1 MQLTLKYS
9 LPFVSVT
16 LVCRQAEIEVP
27 HVLVDTG
34 SARTML
40 AADVV
45 AQVGLIPEPDDT
57 LLTVRG
63 VGGAEVVFMRTV
75 DRLQVGGQAVEQL
88 EIEIG
93 GMDYGFEINGILGM
107 DFLTSTGAIINLHKL
122 QLEFP
127 IVDGARS

>member
-9 LPFVSVT
+9 LPFVTVT
-16 LVCRQAEIEVP
+16 LAYRQTEVEVP

-34 SARTML
+34 SARTIF

-45 AQVGLIPEPDDT
+45 APVGLIPEPEDA

-63 VGGAEVVFMRTV
+63 VGGTEVVFSRVV
-75 DRLQVGGQAVEQL
+75 DRVQVGRRAVEQF
-88 EIEIG
+88 EVEIG

-107 DFLTSTGAIINLHKL
+107 DFLTRTGAIINLHRL
-122 QLEFP
+122 QIEFP
-127 IVDGARS
+127 NAKA

>member
-1 MQLTLKYS
+1 MRLTLKYG
-9 LPFVSVT
+9 LPFVTAT
-16 LVCRQAEIEVP
+16 LTYRQKEVEVS

-34 SARTML
+34 SARTAF

-45 AQVGLIPEPDDT
+45 AQIGLIPEPEDT

-63 VGGAEVVFMRTV
+63 VGGAEVVFTRVV
-75 DRLQVGGQAVEQL
+75 DRVQVGHRIVEQL
-88 EIEIG
+88 EVEIG

-107 DFLTSTGAIINLHKL
+107 DFLMRTGTIINLHQL

-127 IVDGARS
+127 NAEM

>member
-1 MQLTLKYS
+1 MRLTLKYG
-9 LPFVSVT
+9 LPFVTVALT
-16 LVCRQAEIEVP
+16 YRGKQIEVL

-34 SARTML
+34 SARTTF

-45 AQVGLIPEPDDT
+45 AQIGLIPEPEDA

-63 VGGAEVVFMRTV
+63 VGGAEVVFTRMV
-75 DRLQVGGQAVEQL
+75 DRVQVGRRAVEQF
-88 EIEIG
+88 EVEIG

-107 DFLTSTGAIINLHKL
+107 DFLTRTGAIINLHQL

-127 IVDGARS
+127 DVET

>member
-1 MQLTLKYS
+1 MRLTLEYS
-9 LPFVSVT
+9 LPFVIVT
-16 LVCRQAEIEVP
+16 LTYRQAEVEVS

-34 SARTML
+34 SARTMF

-45 AQVGLIPEPDDT
+45 TQVGLIPEPEDM
-57 LLTVRG
+57 LMTVRG
-63 VGGAEVVFMRTV
+63 VGGAEVVFTRV
-75 DRLQVGGQAVEQL
+75 IDHVRVGRQAVEQF

-107 DFLTSTGAIINLHKL
+107 DFLTRTGAIINLQRL

-127 IVDGARS
+127 NAET

>member
-9 LPFVSVT
+9 LPFVTVS
-16 LVCRQAEIEVP
+16 LAYRRAEIEVP

-34 SARTML
+34 SAKTMF

-45 AQVGLIPEPDDT
+45 TQIGLIPEPEDT

-63 VGGAEVVFMRTV
+63 VGGTEVVFARVV
-75 DRLQVGGQAVEQL
+75 DHVQVGHCTVEQF
-88 EIEIG
+88 EVEIG

-107 DFLTSTGAIINLHKL
+107 DFLMHTSAIINLH
-122 QLEFP
+122 QLHIEFP
-127 IVDGARS
+127 

>member
-1 MQLTLKYS
+1 MRLTLEYG
-9 LPFVSVT
+9 LPFITVALT
-16 LVCRQAEIEVP
+16 YRGKQIEAL

-34 SARTML
+34 SARTTF

-45 AQVGLIPEPDDT
+45 AQIGLIPEPEDA

-63 VGGAEVVFMRTV
+63 VGGAEIVFTRLV
-75 DRLQVGGQAVEQL
+75 DRVQVGRRAVEQF
-88 EIEIG
+88 EVEIG

-107 DFLTSTGAIINLHKL
+107 DFLTHTGAIINLHQL

-127 IVDGARS
+127 DVES

>member
-9 LPFVSVT
+9 LPFVGAT
-16 LVCRQAEIEVP
+16 LVYRQAEVEVS

-40 AADVV
+40 AADLV
-45 AQVGLIPEPDDT
+45 AQVGLIPEPEDT

-63 VGGAEVVFMRTV
+63 VGGAEVVFTRMV
-75 DRLQVGGQAVEQL
+75 DRLQVGRQAVERF

-107 DFLTSTGAIINLHKL
+107 DFLTRTGAIISLHKL
-122 QLEFP
+122 QLGFSD
-127 IVDGARS
+127 VDGA

>member
-9 LPFVSVT
+9 LPFVSAT
-16 LVCRQAEIEVP
+16 LVYRRAEVEVS

-40 AADVV
+40 AADLV
-45 AQVGLIPEPDDT
+45 AQVGLIPEPEDT

-63 VGGAEVVFMRTV
+63 VGGAEVVFTRMV
-75 DRLQVGGQAVEQL
+75 DRLQVGRQAVERF

-93 GMDYGFEINGILGM
+93 GMDYSFEINGILGM
-107 DFLTSTGAIINLHKL
+107 DFLTRTGAIINLHKL
-122 QLEFP
+122 QLEFAD
-127 IVDGARS
+127 VDGA

>member
-9 LPFVSVT
+9 LPFVTAT
-16 LVCRQAEIEVP
+16 LVYRRTEIEVP

-34 SARTML
+34 SARTMF

-45 AQVGLIPEPDDT
+45 AQVRLIPEPEDM

-63 VGGAEVVFMRTV
+63 VGGAEVVFTRVV
-75 DRLQVGGQAVEQL
+75 DRIQVGPQAVEQF
-88 EIEIG
+88 EVEVG

-107 DFLTSTGAIINLHKL
+107 DFLTRTGANIDLHQL
-122 QLEFP
+122 QIKFP
-127 IVDGARS
+127 DTEA

>member
-1 MQLTLKYS
+1 MRLTLKYG
-9 LPFVSVT
+9 LPFVTVALT
-16 LVCRQAEIEVP
+16 YRGKQIEVL

-34 SARTML
+34 SARTTF

-45 AQVGLIPEPDDT
+45 AQIGLIPEPEDA

-63 VGGAEVVFMRTV
+63 VGGAEVVFTRMV
-75 DRLQVGGQAVEQL
+75 DRVQVGRRAVEQF
-88 EIEIG
+88 EVEVG

-107 DFLTSTGAIINLHKL
+107 DFLTHTGAIINLHQL

-127 IVDGARS
+127 DVET

>member
-1 MQLTLKYS
+1 MRLTLRYG
-9 LPFVSVT
+9 LPFT
-16 LVCRQAEIEVP
+16 TAILAHRGKEVEVL

-34 SARTML
+34 SARTTF

-45 AQVGLIPEPDDT
+45 AQVGLIPEPEDT

-63 VGGAEVVFMRTV
+63 VGGAEVVFTRVV
-75 DRLQVGGQAVEQL
+75 DRVQVGRRAVEQF
-88 EIEIG
+88 EVEIG

-107 DFLTSTGAIINLHKL
+107 DFLRRTDAIINLYKL

-127 IVDGARS
+127 DVET